1 MSKVASRKKVR
12 LKRAL
17 RLRKKV
23 VGDSQT
29 PRLVVFKS
37 LKHLS
42 IQLIDDTQGKTLASC
57 STFNKEFKDKF
68 KTKGSNLKSA
78 QDLGTLTGEILKEK
92 KISSLNF
99 DRRGYKYHGVIKA
112 LADAIRKQGIK
123 F

>member
-23 VGDSQT
+23 LGNSQT
-29 PRLVVFKS
+29 PRLVVFRS

-42 IQLIDDTQGKTLASC
+42 IQLIDDKQGKTLASC
-57 STFNKEFKDKF
+57 STLSKEFQDKF
-68 KTKGSNLKSA
+68 KSRGANMKSA
-78 QDLGTLTGEILKEK
+78 QDLGVIAAQILKEK
-92 KISSLNF
+92 KISALNF

-112 LADAIRKQGIK
+112 LADTIRKEGIK